1 MEFLER
7 LMNNFHFDEP
17 IFTNEILDLFSEYSD
32 IYVFKMIKR
41 EVDRKTLIQYSKGI
55 YYMPIETGYGLSNI
69 SADTVVKKKYLSYKD
84 EQFGIYSGLTL
95 QNRMRLTTQMPMV
108 LEITSNNE
116 SSRKRE
122 ILIKKSRYIIRKSK
136 CEITKDNVNEYTILQ
151 LIYDTNNNGYK
162 EMKIKE
168 AVRLY
173 TSIYNIKKDVLFKI
187 ANYFPSF
194 VFKKIINGGYLDE
207 ITFK

>member
-1 MEFLER
+1 ML
-7 LMNNFHFDEP
+7 L
-17 IFTNEILDLFSEYSD
+17 L
-32 IYVFKMIKR
+32 
-41 EVDRKTLIQYSKGI
+41 
-55 YYMPIETGYGLSNI
+55 
-69 SADTVVKKKYLSYKD
+69 KKKYLSYKD

-122 ILIKKSRYIIRKSK
+122 IYIKGRRFIIRKSK

-151 LIYDTNNNGYK
+151 LIHDTNNNGYK
-162 EMKIKE
+162 ENKIKE

-173 TSIYNIKKDVLFKI
+173 TSIYNIKKDVLFK
-187 ANYFPSF
+187 
-194 VFKKIINGGYLDE
+194 
-207 ITFK
+207 